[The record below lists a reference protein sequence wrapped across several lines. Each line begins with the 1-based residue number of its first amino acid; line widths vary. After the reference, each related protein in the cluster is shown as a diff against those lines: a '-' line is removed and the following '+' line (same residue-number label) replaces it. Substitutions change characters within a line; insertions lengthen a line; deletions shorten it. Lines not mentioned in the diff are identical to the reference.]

1 MYVLKHVPLDGV
13 NNFAGHQ
20 DLLHSPN
27 VTLDFD
33 DVKNASALGVYKK
46 QPHDEERTDVNI
58 SPSTQH
64 GIFTTLKW
72 RRRWNYL

>member
-1 MYVLKHVPLDGV
+1 MEV
-13 NNFAGHQ
+13 NNFAVHQ
-20 DLLHSPN
+20 DLLHSPY
-27 VTLDFD
+27 VPLACD

-46 QPHDEERTDVNI
+46 QPHDEERPDVNI